1 VLDERVLTASGPV
14 TARPAE
20 PPVAPSAWRL
30 AHETPH
36 AWKSV
41 RYVRDLFLHLVS
53 LELRLLHK
61 RSRLGVAWT
70 LANPVVQLLIF
81 TVVLGR
87 VLVVGVQHYPL
98 FLCCGLLCW
107 NAFSESLTM
116 AAGSIANAPN
126 VLYQPG
132 FRPVMMPVVV
142 VATGIIHFV
151 LSLSILGVLL
161 AWYRVPLGWPVL
173 ALPLVLI
180 VQSLLTLALAM
191 PLAALMVSFDDTRH
205 LLSVALRFLFF
216 LTPIVYATDN
226 FPRALHLIFAANP
239 LTHLVR
245 AYRAIF
251 LDGVWPD
258 WVALGVVAVASL
270 VALFLGYRFFESW
283 RFRFIEEIE

>member
-1 VLDERVLTASGPV
+1 VLDERVLASASPV
-14 TARPAE
+14 TQRQAGEAE
-20 PPVAPSAWRL
+20 EAAWRL
-30 AHETPH
+30 AHETPR
-36 AWKSV
+36 AWKSA

-70 LANPVVQLLIF
+70 LANPVVQLVVF

-87 VLVVGVQHYPL
+87 VLVVGVPHYPL

-132 FRPVMMPVVV
+132 FRPVMLPVVV
-142 VATGIIHFV
+142 VATGVIHFV
-151 LSLSILGVLL
+151 LSLSILAVLL
-161 AWYRVPLGWPVL
+161 AYYRVALGWPVL
-173 ALPLVLI
+173 ALPLLLV
-180 VQSLLTLALAM
+180 VQSLLTLALAL
-191 PLAALMVSFDDTRH
+191 PLAALTVSFDDTRH
-205 LLSVALRFLFF
+205 LVSVALRFLFF
-216 LTPIVYATDN
+216 LTPILYATDS
-226 FPRALHLIFAANP
+226 FPRALHVLYAANP
-239 LTHLVR
+239 LTHLIR

-258 WVALGVVAVASL
+258 WVALAGVTAGSL
-270 VALFLGYRFFESW
+270 IALLLGFRFFESR
-283 RFRFIEEIE
+283 RFRFIEDIE

>member
-1 VLDERVLTASGPV
+1 VLDERVLASSPPV
-14 TARPAE
+14 TARPPE
-20 PPVAPSAWRL
+20 PVTQTRWRL

-36 AWKSV
+36 EWKTL

-70 LANPVVQLLIF
+70 LANPVVQLAIF

-87 VLVVGVQHYPL
+87 VLVVGVEHYPL

-142 VATGIIHFV
+142 VATGIIHFI
-151 LSLSILGVLL
+151 LSLSILAVLL

-173 ALPLVLI
+173 ALPLVLT

-226 FPRALHLIFAANP
+226 FPRALHLLFAANP
-239 LTHLVR
+239 LTHLIH

-258 WVALGVVAVASL
+258 WVALGGVAAASL
-270 VALFLGYRFFESW
+270 IVLLLGYRFFEAR